1 MSPVNETYTANECR
15 HLWTVSTRTVHSPA
29 LLLAPGEGSSELSSR
44 GGEVATSR
52 ASRRSVVAFMQI
64 EAIGGE
70 KAAVDFG
77 GAIWAPHGP
86 HGTRTRARTLR
97 ASCAS
102 FTRMHTWPRHARRFL
117 HGRRP
122 PDSVRARNVAGN
134 RRISSVDLGSRSVGR
149 NRESR
154 SCPARLVT
162 SETCCSTT
170 RLEHAGEPPR
180 ARSLRPASPPGHEPW
195 PRSGRSS
202 FRHALSTLSQPAA
215 PPFVAQPPASD
226 PWQASR
232 GNRRSSHRPT
242 ARRRQAAARRR
253 PPSASGGT
261 ATRAG
266 SVARLGRRRWL

>member
-52 ASRRSVVAFMQI
+52 ASRRSLVAFAQI

-77 GAIWAPHGP
+77 GATWAPHGP

-102 FTRMHTWPRHARRFL
+102 FTRMHTWPRPTRRFL

-122 PDSVRARNVAGN
+122 PDLVRARNVAGN
-134 RRISSVDLGSRSVGR
+134 RRRSSVASALGAWG
-149 NRESR
+149 
-154 SCPARLVT
+154 
-162 SETCCSTT
+162 
-170 RLEHAGEPPR
+170 
-180 ARSLRPASPPGHEPW
+180 
-195 PRSGRSS
+195 
-202 FRHALSTLSQPAA
+202 
-215 PPFVAQPPASD
+215 D
-226 PWQASR
+226 IASR
-232 GNRRSSHRPT
+232 EAVRR
-242 ARRRQAAARRR
+242 
-253 PPSASGGT
+253 G
-261 ATRAG
+261 
-266 SVARLGRRRWL
+266 